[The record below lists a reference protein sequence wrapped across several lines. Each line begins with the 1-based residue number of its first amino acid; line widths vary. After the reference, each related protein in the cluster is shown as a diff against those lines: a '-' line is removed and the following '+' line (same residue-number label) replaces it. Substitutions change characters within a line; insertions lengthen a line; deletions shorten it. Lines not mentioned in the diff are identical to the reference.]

1 MNKSYVN
8 SYDDSDESE
17 DEEFNKKA
25 EFIHLREFF
34 TQIIENRH
42 LNNTRMIGITSPS
55 LPLETGLLYNAIIEG
70 LKPGSLEDL
79 QYLMKLIFGPN
90 SRS

>member
-1 MNKSYVN
+1 MNNSYVN

-17 DEEFNKKA
+17 DEEIIKKL
-25 EFIHLREFF
+25 ELIYLQEQFIK
-34 TQIIENRH
+34 IIENRH
-42 LNNTRMIGITSPS
+42 LNANRVIGNITRS

-70 LKPGSLEDL
+70 LKSDSLEDL
-79 QYLMKLIFGPN
+79 QYLMKLFFGPN